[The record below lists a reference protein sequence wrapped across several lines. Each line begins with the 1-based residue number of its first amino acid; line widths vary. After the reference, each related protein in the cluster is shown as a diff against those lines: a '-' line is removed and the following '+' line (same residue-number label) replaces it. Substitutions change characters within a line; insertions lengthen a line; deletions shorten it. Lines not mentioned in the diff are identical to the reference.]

1 MKFIICTILTFFEMA
16 EHVARM
22 RSIELEE
29 ETNDVGGPVG
39 RMTSAEE
46 MVADEREA
54 VSEVLIYDSFYV
66 FFMKYCQVDPCY
78 FCIPPCIPRHL

>member
-1 MKFIICTILTFFEMA
+1 MA

-29 ETNDVGGPVG
+29 ETNDIGGPVG

-54 VSEVLIYDSFYV
+54 VSEVLI
-66 FFMKYCQVDPCY
+66 
-78 FCIPPCIPRHL
+78 